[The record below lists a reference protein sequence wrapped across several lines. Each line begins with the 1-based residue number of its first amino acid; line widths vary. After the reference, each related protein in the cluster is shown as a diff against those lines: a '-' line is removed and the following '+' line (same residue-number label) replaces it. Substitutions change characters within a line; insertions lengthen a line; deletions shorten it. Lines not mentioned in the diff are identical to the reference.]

1 MRFRGTVKDAK
12 LSSKGINIHLLAS
25 DDCSTDDLRAYF
37 DELVM
42 VNIEIV
48 VPDAEA
54 MQDSFELDSELVE

>member
-42 VNIEIV
+42 VSIDIV
-48 VPDAEA
+48 VPDAEVV
-54 MQDSFELDSELVE
+54 QDAFELDGELD

>member
-12 LSSKGINIHLLAS
+12 LSSRGINIHLLAS

-42 VNIEIV
+42 VSIDIV
-48 VPDAEA
+48 APDAEVV
-54 MQDSFELDSELVE
+54 DESFSFELNGE

>member
-1 MRFRGTVKDAK
+1 MRFRGTVKDAR

-42 VNIEIV
+42 VSIEIV
-48 VPDAEA
+48 APEAEVVQDA
-54 MQDSFELDSELVE
+54 FELDGELD

>member
-1 MRFRGTVKDAK
+1 MRFRGTVKDAR

-42 VNIEIV
+42 VSIDIV
-48 VPDAEA
+48 APEAEVV
-54 MQDSFELDSELVE
+54 QDTFELDGELD

>member
-12 LSSKGINIHLLAS
+12 LSSRGINIHLLAS

-54 MQDSFELDSELVE
+54 VQDSFELDGE

>member
-12 LSSKGINIHLLAS
+12 LSSRGINIHLLAS

-42 VNIEIV
+42 VSIDIV
-48 VPDAEA
+48 APDAEVV
-54 MQDSFELDSELVE
+54 DESFNFELDGE

>member
-12 LSSKGINIHLLAS
+12 LSSKGINIHMLAS

-48 VPDAEA
+48 APDAEVV
-54 MQDSFELDSELVE
+54 QEGFELDGELD

>member
-48 VPDAEA
+48 VPDAEV
-54 MQDSFELDSELVE
+54 MRDSFELDGE

>member
-12 LSSKGINIHLLAS
+12 LSSRGINIHLLAS

-42 VNIEIV
+42 VSIDIV
-48 VPDAEA
+48 APDAEVV
-54 MQDSFELDSELVE
+54 QDAFELDGELD

>member
-12 LSSKGINIHLLAS
+12 LSSRGINIHLLAS

-42 VNIEIV
+42 VSIDIV
-48 VPDAEA
+48 APDAGATEL
-54 MQDSFELDSELVE
+54 ELDGELD

>member
-12 LSSKGINIHLLAS
+12 LSSRGINIHLLAS

-42 VNIEIV
+42 VSIDIV
-48 VPDAEA
+48 APDADVTEL
-54 MQDSFELDSELVE
+54 ELDGE

>member
-12 LSSKGINIHLLAS
+12 LSSRGINIHLLAS

-42 VNIEIV
+42 VSIDIV
-48 VPDAEA
+48 APDAGAAELEL
-54 MQDSFELDSELVE
+54 ELDGE

>member
-12 LSSKGINIHLLAS
+12 LSSRGINIHLLAS

-42 VNIEIV
+42 VSIDIV
-48 VPDAEA
+48 APDAGAAELEL
-54 MQDSFELDSELVE
+54 ELDGELD

>member
-48 VPDAEA
+48 VPDAEVV
-54 MQDSFELDSELVE
+54 QESFELDGELD

>member
-48 VPDAEA
+48 VPDAEVV
-54 MQDSFELDSELVE
+54 QDGFELDGE

>member
-12 LSSKGINIHLLAS
+12 LSSKGINIHMLAS

-48 VPDAEA
+48 VPDAEVV
-54 MQDSFELDSELVE
+54 QDAFELDGEE

>member
-12 LSSKGINIHLLAS
+12 LSSRGINIHLLAS

-42 VNIEIV
+42 VSIDIV
-48 VPDAEA
+48 APDADAAELEL
-54 MQDSFELDSELVE
+54 ELDGE

>member
-12 LSSKGINIHLLAS
+12 LSSRGINIHMLAS

-48 VPDAEA
+48 VPDAEVV
-54 MQDSFELDSELVE
+54 QDGFELDGE